1 VGEFDEASHVI
12 FRPTSFLVVKKNF
25 SGWEAGDGFSVV
37 LLKSVVGKFET
48 FLGAV
53 GPQVTVH
60 AAVNGLA
67 ILVQSSSPGVVPET
81 APIVL
86 FLEADNFGD
95 FDSGFLQLDKV
106 VKSRTARR
114 TAADQAD
121 SHFTSWCHGCI
132 IVDDGQN

>member
-1 VGEFDEASHVI
+1 MVRDNHFFTG
-12 FRPTSFLVVKKNF
+12 
-25 SGWEAGDGFSVV
+25 
-37 LLKSVVGKFET
+37 
-48 FLGAV
+48 
-53 GPQVTVH
+53 VTH
-60 AAVNGLA
+60 PSISLT
-67 ILVQSSSPGVVPET
+67 SSPGVVPET